1 MTKYVFVT
9 GGVVSGI
16 GKGIAASSIALLL
29 KSRGYKV
36 FMQKYDPYINV
47 DPGLMSPLQHGEV
60 FVTADGSET
69 DLDLGHY
76 ERFIDEELNYSS
88 SISTGKIFSAV
99 IEKERQGKYQ
109 GGTVQIVPHV
119 TDEIKHRIYE
129 AATSSKADI
138 VITEIG
144 GTVGDIESQ
153 AILEALRQIRYELG
167 TNSTIFVH
175 MTLIPYLFGSG
186 ELKTKPTQHSV
197 IDLRRLGIQPDII
210 LCRSPS
216 LLSDEMKQKIS
227 LFCSL
232 PKNRVLEAIDAKD
245 VYKIPINF
253 YNQQIDELILNQF
266 NLPLKPINLTKWN
279 NLITKV
285 QNLNKEIE
293 IAIIGSYIELNDA
306 YLSVKEA
313 LNHAGYHYGTKI
325 NIIWLNP
332 LELNNITKIKKGLNN
347 IQGIVIP
354 YGPAKKELIEIIK
367 YIRLNNIPFLGI
379 NLGFQMA
386 IIEYAKNICSLKEA
400 TSSEFNKIIKEPIIK
415 ERSLNKNDHNPNN
428 NIRIGN
434 HKCLIKKG
442 TLTSQLYKSNHCFER
457 HRNKYEFNLRYKQ
470 ILEENGLTM
479 AGYNEKTNLIEII
492 ELSNHPYFIAC
503 QFRAEFKSRPIKAHP
518 LFLGLIKAIIDN
530 KK

>member
-232 PKNRVLEAIDAKD
+232 PKNRVLEAVDAKD

-293 IAIIGSYIELNDA
+293 IAIIGSYVELNDA

-332 LELNNITKIKKGLNN
+332 LELNNITKI
-347 IQGIVIP
+347 IF
-354 YGPAKKELIEIIK
+354 KEL
-367 YIRLNNIPFLGI
+367 
-379 NLGFQMA
+379 
-386 IIEYAKNICSLKEA
+386 
-400 TSSEFNKIIKEPIIK
+400 
-415 ERSLNKNDHNPNN
+415 
-428 NIRIGN
+428 
-434 HKCLIKKG
+434 
-442 TLTSQLYKSNHCFER
+442 
-457 HRNKYEFNLRYKQ
+457 
-470 ILEENGLTM
+470 
-479 AGYNEKTNLIEII
+479 
-492 ELSNHPYFIAC
+492 
-503 QFRAEFKSRPIKAHP
+503 
-518 LFLGLIKAIIDN
+518 
-530 KK
+530 